1 MGCNSS
7 KKELI
12 IYSNIYKEKSDVA
25 ENRSLYEAMCF
36 HEKDIGQLYT
46 IFRKVDK
53 DSSGTLE
60 IIELLMYLDI
70 EKNPFNKR
78 AFSVLDEDNSGTVDF
93 KEFVLSLW
101 NYCTLGKATLLMF
114 AFDIYDV
121 DSSGVIDASEILRYL
136 QNLKDIFFFFKYLNQ
151 SFFSL
156 YAFRFSIFF

>member
-7 KKELI
+7 KKELVL
-12 IYSNIYKEKSDVA
+12 YSNIYKEKSDVA
-25 ENRSLYEAMCF
+25 ENRALYEAMCF

-121 DSSGVIDASEILRYL
+121 DCSGVIDASEIQRYL
-136 QNLKDIFFFFKYLNQ
+136 
-151 SFFSL
+151 
-156 YAFRFSIFF
+156 RFL